1 MSAPT
6 PETAEN
12 SDRARTSLEALRTEI
27 AKAVVGQ
34 DPAVTGLVVALLC
47 RGHVLLEGVP
57 GVAKTLLVRTLAAS
71 LELDTKRVQF
81 TPDLM
86 PSDVTGSLVYDARTA
101 EFSFQPGPVF
111 TNLLLADEIN
121 RTPPKTQSSLLE
133 AMEER
138 QVTVD
143 GTPRLLPDPFLV
155 AATQNPV
162 EYEGTYPLPEAQLD
176 RFLLKLTVPLPTRE
190 DEINVL
196 TRHAEG
202 FNPRDLQAAGV
213 RPVAGPA
220 DLEAARAAVAKTSVS
235 AEIAGYVVDICR
247 ATRESPSLTLGV
259 SPRGATALLSTA
271 RAWAWLTGR
280 DYVIPGR
287 CEGPGPAH
295 PAPPD
300 PAPARS
306 GDGRSHRRLRHHRD
320 PHPRPRPPLR
330 SCPMAL
336 TGRTA
341 LLAALGSLPVG
352 ILAPSWTGMLAVN
365 APLSLAIL
373 CDYALAAP
381 VRTLRFTR
389 SGDTSVRLGDSAE
402 VQLTVTNP
410 SSRRLRAHLRDA
422 WPPSSWH
429 TGTEQAASRHK
440 LTVPAGERRRLTTVL
455 RPTRRGDRH
464 AERVTVRSYGPLGL
478 AARQGNH
485 QVPWTVR
492 VLPPFTSRKHLPS
505 RLARLRELDG
515 RTSVLIR
522 GQGTEFDSLRD
533 YVPGDDTRSI
543 DWRATA
549 RQTTVAVRTWRPE
562 RDRHILV
569 VLDTGRT
576 SAGRVGDVPRLDA
589 AMDAALLLTA
599 LASRAGDRVDLLA
612 YDRRIRAQ
620 VQGRSGG
627 DLLPA
632 AGQRPRSAGT
642 RTRRDRRPR
651 PQRHR
656 AAAAPRAAP

>member
-1 MSAPT
+1 
-6 PETAEN
+6 
-12 SDRARTSLEALRTEI
+12 
-27 AKAVVGQ
+27 
-34 DPAVTGLVVALLC
+34 
-47 RGHVLLEGVP
+47 
-57 GVAKTLLVRTLAAS
+57 
-71 LELDTKRVQF
+71 
-81 TPDLM
+81 
-86 PSDVTGSLVYDARTA
+86 
-101 EFSFQPGPVF
+101 
-111 TNLLLADEIN
+111 
-121 RTPPKTQSSLLE
+121 
-133 AMEER
+133 
-138 QVTVD
+138 
-143 GTPRLLPDPFLV
+143 
-155 AATQNPV
+155 
-162 EYEGTYPLPEAQLD
+162 
-176 RFLLKLTVPLPTRE
+176 
-190 DEINVL
+190 
-196 TRHAEG
+196 
-202 FNPRDLQAAGV
+202 
-213 RPVAGPA
+213 
-220 DLEAARAAVAKTSVS
+220 
-235 AEIAGYVVDICR
+235 
-247 ATRESPSLTLGV
+247 
-259 SPRGATALLSTA
+259 
-271 RAWAWLTGR
+271 
-280 DYVIPGR
+280 
-287 CEGPGPAH
+287 
-295 PAPPD
+295 
-300 PAPARS
+300 
-306 GDGRSHRRLRHHRD
+306 
-320 PHPRPRPPLR
+320 
-330 SCPMAL
+330 MAL

-389 SGDTSVRLGDSAE
+389 SGDTSVRLGDVAE

-422 WPPSSWH
+422 WPPSSWL

-440 LTVPAGERRRLTTVL
+440 LTVPAGERRRITTVL
-455 RPTRRGDRH
+455 RPTRRGDRQ
-464 AERVTVRSYGPLGL
+464 ADRVTVRSYGPLGL

-485 QVPWTVR
+485 KVPWTVR

-515 RTSVLIR
+515 RTSVLTR

-576 SAGRVGDVPRLDA
+576 SAGRVGDIPRLDA

-620 VQGRSGG
+620 VQGRSAG

-632 AGQRPRSAGT
+632 LVNALAPLEPELVETDARGLSATALKSAPRRSLIVLITSLDTAPIEEGLLPVLPQLTQRHTVLVASVADPHIQQMSTARGTIEAVYDAAAGT
-642 RTRRDRRPR
+642 QAQAQRRRTAEQL
-651 PQRHR
+651 QRHGVTVVDATPDNLAPALADAYLALK
-656 AAAAPRAAP
+656 AAGRL

>member
-1 MSAPT
+1 
-6 PETAEN
+6 
-12 SDRARTSLEALRTEI
+12 
-27 AKAVVGQ
+27 
-34 DPAVTGLVVALLC
+34 
-47 RGHVLLEGVP
+47 
-57 GVAKTLLVRTLAAS
+57 
-71 LELDTKRVQF
+71 
-81 TPDLM
+81 
-86 PSDVTGSLVYDARTA
+86 
-101 EFSFQPGPVF
+101 
-111 TNLLLADEIN
+111 
-121 RTPPKTQSSLLE
+121 
-133 AMEER
+133 
-138 QVTVD
+138 
-143 GTPRLLPDPFLV
+143 
-155 AATQNPV
+155 
-162 EYEGTYPLPEAQLD
+162 
-176 RFLLKLTVPLPTRE
+176 
-190 DEINVL
+190 
-196 TRHAEG
+196 
-202 FNPRDLQAAGV
+202 
-213 RPVAGPA
+213 
-220 DLEAARAAVAKTSVS
+220 
-235 AEIAGYVVDICR
+235 
-247 ATRESPSLTLGV
+247 
-259 SPRGATALLSTA
+259 
-271 RAWAWLTGR
+271 
-280 DYVIPGR
+280 
-287 CEGPGPAH
+287 
-295 PAPPD
+295 
-300 PAPARS
+300 
-306 GDGRSHRRLRHHRD
+306 
-320 PHPRPRPPLR
+320 
-330 SCPMAL
+330 MAL

-352 ILAPSWTGMLAVN
+352 VLAPSWTGMLAVN

-402 VQLTVTNP
+402 VQLTVTNT

-422 WPPSSWH
+422 WPPSSWL
-429 TGTEQAASRHK
+429 TGTEQTASRHK
-440 LTVPAGERRRLTTVL
+440 LTIPSGERRRLTTVL
-455 RPTRRGDRH
+455 RPTRRGDRQ
-464 AERVTVRSYGPLGL
+464 AERITVRSYGPLGL
-478 AARQGNH
+478 AARQGSH
-485 QVPWTVR
+485 KVPWTVR

-620 VQGRSGG
+620 VQGRSAG

-632 AGQRPRSAGT
+632 VVNALAPLEPELVETDARGLSATALHSAPRRSLIVLLTSLDAAPVEEGLLPVLPQLTKRHTVLVASVADPHIEQMSKTRGTVEAVYEAAAGT
-642 RTRRDRRPR
+642 QAQAQRRRTAEQL
-651 PQRHR
+651 QRHGVTVVDATPDNLAPALADAYLALK
-656 AAAAPRAAP
+656 AAGRL